1 MKYLRTFATLL
12 AAVVGLAF
20 SASAADRYAPKS
32 TYTLPKSAYRMPT
45 YTVPRT
51 PTYTV
56 PRTPVY
62 RAPSFSL
69 PSPRVTPVSPYIKRN
84 GTYVA
89 PHFRTTP
96 DRSFNNNF
104 STYPNINP
112 YTGKVGTRA
121 PRGY

>member
-1 MKYLRTFATLL
+1 MKHLRTVATFLVAL
-12 AAVVGLAF
+12 VSVAF

-32 TYTLPKSAYRMPT
+32 TYTLPRSTYTVPT
-45 YTVPRT
+45 YTVPRA

-62 RAPSFSL
+62 RAPSFST
-69 PSPRVTPVSPYIKRN
+69 PSPRVTSVAPYIKQN

-104 STYPNINP
+104 STYPNVNP
-112 YTGKVGTRA
+112 YTGKVGTRT

>member
-1 MKYLRTFATLL
+1 MKHLRIVATFLVAL
-12 AAVVGLAF
+12 VSVAF
-20 SASAADRYAPKS
+20 SVSAADRAPSYKLPKS
-32 TYTLPKSAYRMPT
+32 TYRVPT
-45 YTVPRT
+45 YTLPRA
-51 PTYTV
+51 
-56 PRTPVY
+56 PVY
-62 RAPSFSL
+62 RAPSFST
-69 PSPRVTPVSPYIKRN
+69 PSPRVTSVAPYFKQN

-104 STYPNINP
+104 STYPNVNP